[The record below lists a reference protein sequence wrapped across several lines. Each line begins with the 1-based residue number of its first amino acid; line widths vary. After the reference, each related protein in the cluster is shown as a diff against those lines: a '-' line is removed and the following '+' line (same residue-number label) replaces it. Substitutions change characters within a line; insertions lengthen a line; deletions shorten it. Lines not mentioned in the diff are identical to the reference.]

1 MIYGKYK
8 NIRNASWQCIIDYNI
23 TKLPISLV
31 SIANKSNIRI
41 VKNSVVNLL
50 RATEHGISV
59 YDGEKWLIVYDDN
72 IKTSVS
78 RFTIAHEFG
87 HIFLGHELKKGYYAR
102 TFNKNKPEVE
112 QAADMFAA
120 RLLAPAC
127 VLHEI
132 QVLSAEQIAK
142 ICNISISAAEI
153 RAERMQVLEARNKY
167 YLNPLERK
175 VREQFDSFIKENRL
189 SDGSRKDEI

>member
-1 MIYGKYK
+1 
-8 NIRNASWQCIIDYNI
+8 
-23 TKLPISLV
+23 V
-31 SIANKSNIRI
+31 SIANKSNIQI

-50 RATEHGISV
+50 RATERGISV
-59 YDGEKWLIVYDDN
+59 YDGDKWLIVYDDN

-78 RFTIAHEFG
+78 RFTVAHEFG

-102 TFNKNKPEVE
+102 TFDKNKPEVE

-127 VLHEI
+127 VLHEL
-132 QVLSAEQIAK
+132 QALSAEQIAK
-142 ICNISISAAEI
+142 VCNISISAAVV
-153 RAERMQVLEARNKY
+153 RSERMQVLEARNKY
-167 YLNPLERK
+167 YLHPLERR

>member
-31 SIANKSNIRI
+31 SIANKSNIQI

-50 RATEHGISV
+50 RATERGISV
-59 YDGEKWLIVYDDN
+59 YDGDKWLIVYDDN

-78 RFTIAHEFG
+78 RFTVAHEFG

-102 TFNKNKPEVE
+102 TFDKNKPEVE

-127 VLHEI
+127 VLHEL
-132 QVLSAEQIAK
+132 QALSAEQIAK
-142 ICNISISAAEI
+142 VCNISISAAVV
-153 RAERMQVLEARNKY
+153 RSERMQVLEARNKY
-167 YLNPLERK
+167 YLHPLERR

-189 SDGSRKDEI
+189 SDCHRKDEI

>member
-31 SIANKSNIRI
+31 SIANKSNIQI

-50 RATEHGISV
+50 RATERGISV
-59 YDGEKWLIVYDDN
+59 YDGDKWLIVYDDN

-78 RFTIAHEFG
+78 RFTVAHEFG

-102 TFNKNKPEVE
+102 TFDKNKPEVE

-127 VLHEI
+127 VLHEL
-132 QVLSAEQIAK
+132 QALSAEQIAK
-142 ICNISISAAEI
+142 VCNISISAAVV
-153 RAERMQVLEARNKY
+153 RSERMKVLEARNKY
-167 YLNPLERK
+167 YLHPLERR

>member
-31 SIANKSNIRI
+31 SIANKSNIQI

-50 RATEHGISV
+50 RATERGISV
-59 YDGEKWLIVYDDN
+59 YDGDKWLIVYDDN

-78 RFTIAHEFG
+78 RFTVAHEFG

-102 TFNKNKPEVE
+102 TFDKNKPEVE

-127 VLHEI
+127 VLHEL
-132 QVLSAEQIAK
+132 QALSAEQIAK
-142 ICNISISAAEI
+142 VCNISISAAVV
-153 RAERMQVLEARNKY
+153 RSERMQVLEARNKY
-167 YLNPLERK
+167 YPHPLERR

>member
-31 SIANKSNIRI
+31 SIANKSNIQI

-50 RATEHGISV
+50 RATERGISV
-59 YDGEKWLIVYDDN
+59 YDGDKWLIVYDDN
-72 IKTSVS
+72 IKTSVN

-102 TFNKNKPEVE
+102 TFDKNKPEVE
-112 QAADMFAA
+112 QAADMFAV

-127 VLHEI
+127 VLHE
-132 QVLSAEQIAK
+132 LHATTATEIAK
-142 ICNISISAAEI
+142 ICNISMPAAKN
-153 RAERMQVLEARNKY
+153 RAERMAILEARNKY
-167 YLNPLERK
+167 YLHPLERK
-175 VREQFDSFIKENRL
+175 VREQFANYIKENRL
-189 SDGSRKDEI
+189 SDCHRKDEI

>member
-8 NIRNASWQCIIDYNI
+8 NIRNAIWQCIIDYNI

-31 SIANKSNIRI
+31 SIANKSNIQI

-50 RATEHGISV
+50 RATERGISV
-59 YDGEKWLIVYDDN
+59 YDGDKWLIVYDDN
-72 IKTSVS
+72 IKTSVN

-102 TFNKNKPEVE
+102 TFDNKPEVE

-127 VLHEI
+127 VLHE
-132 QVLSAEQIAK
+132 LHATTAEKIAE
-142 ICNISISAAEI
+142 ICNISIQAAKH
-153 RAERMQVLEARNKY
+153 RAERMAILEARNKY
-167 YLNPLERK
+167 YLHPLERQ
-175 VREQFDSFIKENRL
+175 VRKQFEDYIKENRSQSHNL
-189 SDGSRKDEI
+189 

>member
-31 SIANKSNIRI
+31 SIANKSNIQI

-50 RATEHGISV
+50 RATERGISV
-59 YDGEKWLIVYDDN
+59 YDGDKWLIVYDDN
-72 IKTSVS
+72 IKTSVN

-102 TFNKNKPEVE
+102 TFDNKPEVE

-127 VLHEI
+127 VLHE
-132 QVLSAEQIAK
+132 LHATTAEKIAE
-142 ICNISISAAEI
+142 ICNISIQAAKH
-153 RAERMQVLEARNKY
+153 RAERMAILETRNKY
-167 YLNPLERK
+167 YLHPLERQ
-175 VREQFDSFIKENRL
+175 VRKQFEDYIKENRSQSHNL
-189 SDGSRKDEI
+189 

>member
-31 SIANKSNIRI
+31 SIANKSNIQI

-50 RATEHGISV
+50 RATERGISV
-59 YDGEKWLIVYDDN
+59 YDGDKWLIVYDDN
-72 IKTSVS
+72 IKTSVN

-102 TFNKNKPEVE
+102 TFDNKPEVE

-127 VLHEI
+127 VLHE
-132 QVLSAEQIAK
+132 LHATTAEKIAE
-142 ICNISISAAEI
+142 ICNISIQAAKH
-153 RAERMQVLEARNKY
+153 RAERMAILEARNKY
-167 YLNPLERK
+167 YLHPLERR
-175 VREQFDSFIKENRL
+175 VREQFDSFIKEN
-189 SDGSRKDEI
+189 KQ